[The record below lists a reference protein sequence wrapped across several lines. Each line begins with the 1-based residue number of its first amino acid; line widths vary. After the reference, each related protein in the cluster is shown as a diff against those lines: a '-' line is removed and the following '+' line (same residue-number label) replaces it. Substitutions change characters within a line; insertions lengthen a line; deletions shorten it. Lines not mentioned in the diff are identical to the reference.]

1 MDRDDYLDWKECRGM
16 VAQVMKSKGGYS
28 VDSFKT
34 SYESMDKNAD
44 GKISK
49 AEFIETIVELGRQ

>member
-1 MDRDDYLDWKECRGM
+1 
-16 VAQVMKSKGGYS
+16 MKSKGGYN
-28 VDSFKT
+28 VDAFKT